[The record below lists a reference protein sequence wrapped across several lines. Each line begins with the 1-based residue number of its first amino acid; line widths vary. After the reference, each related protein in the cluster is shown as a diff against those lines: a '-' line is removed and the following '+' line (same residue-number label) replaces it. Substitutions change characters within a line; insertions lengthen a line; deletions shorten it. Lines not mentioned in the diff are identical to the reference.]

1 MKAGEILVLDRPV
14 LLSETSL
21 ELEAGQGAWF
31 LGVSIRV
38 WGLGTFPFFDPFRAF
53 LFQSAC
59 LLRKGVGVQGVCGAG
74 GGGRCIACYEGVCRI
89 CA

>member
-59 LLRKGVGVQGVCGAG
+59 LLRKGVGGTRGLW
-74 GGGRCIACYEGVCRI
+74 GGGRGKVYRVL
-89 CA
+89 